1 MAEPLSPS
9 ISQGINRGEAAFLG
23 ESSFDPVSFS
33 ENLVKQDQQRR
44 LAAQKQG
51 EEDLKALIDDDFK
64 AKWDIDAIKQFQP
77 RIDAFRNNVVN
88 AFKNSK
94 GRLSPEQKILFEQ
107 EKRRIQEDVLLSN
120 TVYDAY
126 SSNVKK
132 LEESASRQ
140 DGGGLDIPAS
150 RKNLEV
156 FKDPMSNPETAKEV
170 QELYGG
176 NILKWRA
183 DNAIK
188 YGLETSFSFDS
199 YTDKIMKGE
208 NISEL
213 PIQDATGN
221 VITKK
226 LPGGD
231 YLYRV
236 EKKLSP
242 QQASTLANRVWGETN
257 SDANKAKEMA
267 FGAVDESF
275 TIDDSGNVSFAIGG
289 AIAEE
294 DGDKILEY
302 AGKLDGLSKDEIK
315 KRLAKG
321 YLATTFERKSDKG
334 VMTRKSRAIPQPRSG
349 SYGSGGGG
357 WDSKFVAVV
366 TDEPETIKS
375 DAIKALG
382 LQGNEPFLPKNL
394 GLSVV
399 NPEKGDKYISIN
411 RLKPSGTT
419 EEESLTLL
427 NGKPI
432 KVIGFKVDK
441 NGKVLMDYAYKSN
454 IQKGFQDGKEV
465 SLIEKGYD
473 LENDAKLLASI
484 SSAYSTEDRTFNR
497 KEFIE
502 FLRNKAGVKAKSSAE
517 PKTRTQAQQQNKG
530 ASASPTPKKKKL
542 PGT

>member
-23 ESSFDPVSFS
+23 ESSFDPVRFT
-33 ENLVKQDQQRR
+33 EGIVRQEQQRR
-44 LAAQKQG
+44 LAEQKQG
-51 EEDLKALIDDDFK
+51 KEDLKSLIDDNFK

-88 AFKNSK
+88 AFKSSK
-94 GRLSPEQKILFEQ
+94 GRLNPEQKIMFEQ

-132 LEESASRQ
+132 LEEASRQ
-140 DGGGLDIPAS
+140 GGGGLDIEIS
-150 RKNLEV
+150 RKNLET
-156 FKDPMSNPETAKEV
+156 FKDPMSNPLTAKEV

-176 NILKWRA
+176 NVLKWRA
-183 DNAIK
+183 DNAMK
-188 YGLETSFSFDS
+188 YGLEPSFSFDA

-208 NISEL
+208 NLSEL
-213 PIQDATGN
+213 PIQDATGK
-221 VITKK
+221 VITEK

-242 QQASTLANRVWGETN
+242 QQAATLANRVWVETD
-257 SDANKAKEMA
+257 SSANKAKEMA
-267 FGAVDESF
+267 FGSVDESF

-289 AIAEE
+289 AITEE

-321 YLATTFERKSDKG
+321 YIATTFERKSDKG
-334 VMTRKSRAIPQPRSG
+334 VMTRKSRAIPQPRSS
-349 SYGSGGGG
+349 SYGAGGGG

-375 DAIKALG
+375 DAMKTLG
-382 LQGNEPFLPKNL
+382 LQGNEPFLPKKL
-394 GLSVV
+394 GLSEV

-441 NGKVLMDYAYKSN
+441 NGKVLMDYVYKSN
-454 IQKGFQDGKEV
+454 IQKGFRDGKEV

-473 LENDAKLLASI
+473 VENDAKLLASI
-484 SSAYSTEDRTFNR
+484 SAAFSTADRTFNR

-502 FLRNKAGVKAKSSAE
+502 FLRNKAGVKAKSSAQ
-517 PKTRTQAQQQNKG
+517 PKTRTEAQQNKG
-530 ASASPTPKKKKL
+530 EAANPPKKDWSKYKRN
-542 PGT
+542 

>member
-44 LAAQKQG
+44 LAEQKQG
-51 EEDLKALIDDDFK
+51 KEDLKALIDDDFK

-77 RIDAFRNNVVN
+77 RIDAFRNNVVT

-132 LEESASRQ
+132 LEEASRQ
-140 DGGGLDIPAS
+140 GGGGLDIEVS
-150 RKNLEV
+150 RKNLEA
-156 FKDPMSNPETAKEV
+156 FKDPMSNPVTAKEV

-188 YGLETSFSFDS
+188 YGLVDAIDREKEFGSIAKSIKPSTNFVRDEKGNVVQKYNPQTGSYEKQMITEINPKDFEAKVTEIYTTDSYKNKKLRDADESFVESAFSFDPQTGDVLYNQNDPLAVS
-199 YTDKIMKGE
+199 VFQGAEPIIKGMTDPKKIKK
-208 NISEL
+208 EL
-213 PIQDATGN
+213 
-221 VITKK
+221 
-226 LPGGD
+226 
-231 YLYRV
+231 
-236 EKKLSP
+236 
-242 QQASTLANRVWGETN
+242 
-257 SDANKAKEMA
+257 AKEKTRQYL
-267 FGAVDESF
+267 ESF
-275 TIDDSGNVSFAIGG
+275 LPEASVKQLRDRRPIG
-289 AIAEE
+289 
-294 DGDKILEY
+294 
-302 AGKLDGLSKDEIK
+302 
-315 KRLAKG
+315 
-321 YLATTFERKSDKG
+321 
-334 VMTRKSRAIPQPRSG
+334 RSS

-454 IQKGFQDGKEV
+454 IQRGLQDGKEV

-484 SSAYSTEDRTFNR
+484 SSAYSTADRTFNR